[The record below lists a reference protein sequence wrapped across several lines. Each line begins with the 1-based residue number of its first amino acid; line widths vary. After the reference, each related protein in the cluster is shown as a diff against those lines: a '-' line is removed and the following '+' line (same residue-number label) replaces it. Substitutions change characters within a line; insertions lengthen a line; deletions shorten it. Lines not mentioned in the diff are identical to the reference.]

1 MNVLISNS
9 TDIFAGGEDYVLIL
23 AKYLRERG
31 HHVWVSANPGHLLLE
46 KCEGHT
52 IPVVPILYQGMDR
65 VFQVVAHLRAELR
78 KRSIDIV
85 HSNANYDRTCAAMAA
100 TCSTTKHVAS
110 VHSAHSI
117 QHNITHWWRN
127 RYGTD
132 HFIADAEAVKEVL
145 VRQDRI
151 APSRITVIPLGVE
164 EESTDFRQRARAAA
178 RAEWAVAP
186 STIVIGNVAR
196 LVPFKGHTHL
206 LRAIAEVV
214 KVHTDVVFLIVG
226 DGELFDALQRQV
238 RDLGIERYVRF
249 LGFRD
254 HLEELYPGFDIY
266 CHSSLEL
273 AAEAFPIAIL
283 RALATGL
290 PVVSTRV
297 GGIGL
302 MVEDGISGYLT
313 LPEDPHAL
321 ARALLR
327 LLRDPVSRS
336 SMGLASFDLFRK
348 KFHAHAMAERVEQV
362 YTSLPLTKQRRKAM
376 ASVESMKQAV

>member
-1 MNVLISNS
+1 MQPQPGKARESMKVLLSNS

-23 AKYLRERG
+23 AKQLRDRG
-31 HHVWVSANPGHLLLE
+31 HHVWVSANPGHLLLG
-46 KCEGHT
+46 KCEASD
-52 IPVVPILYQGMDR
+52 IPTVPLLYQGMNR
-65 VFQVVAHLRAELR
+65 VFHVAVQLRTELR
-78 KRSIDIV
+78 KLSITVV
-85 HSNANYDRTCAAMAA
+85 HSNANYDRTCAAIAA
-100 TCSTTKHVAS
+100 AWSSTSHVAG

-145 VRQDRI
+145 VHQDRI

-164 EESTDFRQRARAAA
+164 EESKESLRRARVDV
-178 RAEWAVAP
+178 RATWGVVP
-186 STIVIGNVAR
+186 TTVVVGNVAR

-206 LRAIAEVV
+206 LRAIADVV
-214 KVHTDVVFLIVG
+214 KVDTGVLFPIIG
-226 DGELFDALQRQV
+226 DGELLDTLQQQAQE
-238 RDLGIERYVRF
+238 LGIERYVRF

-254 HLEELYPGFDIY
+254 HLEQLYPGFDIY
-266 CHSSLEL
+266 CHSSLEM

-302 MVEDGISGYLT
+302 MVEDGVSGFLT
-313 LPEDPHAL
+313 PPGDPRAL
-321 ARALLR
+321 AGALVKVLQNPA
-327 LLRDPVSRS
+327 LRS
-336 SMGLASFDLFRK
+336 SMGACSFDLFQK
-348 KFHAHAMAERVEQV
+348 KFHARAMAERVEQV
-362 YTSLPLTKQRRKAM
+362 YASLP
-376 ASVESMKQAV
+376 SVKKRAA